1 MMLQLSLL
9 IRRFKPDQACK
20 PSLAILSLAILS
32 LAVLSLP
39 GLAWLKFL

>member
-1 MMLQLSLL
+1 MLLLSLL